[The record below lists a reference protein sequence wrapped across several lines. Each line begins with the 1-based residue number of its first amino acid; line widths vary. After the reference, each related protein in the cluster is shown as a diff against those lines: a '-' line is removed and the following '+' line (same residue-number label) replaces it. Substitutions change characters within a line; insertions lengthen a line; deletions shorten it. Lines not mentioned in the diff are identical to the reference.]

1 MYQTIDE
8 NEEQQ
13 KYNQVVNKIT
23 PESLGLKPTTDFE
36 QYAQQTLIDEDSD
49 KVKQW
54 VDKGSIGVMEAG
66 KRYADEFDFDGNYS
80 NIAPAKKS
88 EYSKK
93 VDKRIADNQLKTQ
106 ERNKRVNNGT
116 ASILDRIGAALD
128 RWGQTA
134 YNAQVQ
140 QSEQQS
146 NMQMP
151 HKGDSNY
158 KYKPYAAD
166 ITGRVL
172 YNETDLRKKINFTE
186 ALANSIGRG
195 EALPFV
201 SGIIQGNEIKKYRDI
216 TERIKNGETIR
227 QDELNYVNNYIDRV
241 NEEYVRGYTIGG
253 KIGDSI
259 LPSLLAFGGEIALG
273 GAALKAVGL
282 AGKGSALALN
292 ASKNLLRTGKVSKNV
307 AKGIAFAGG
316 TVAESGLSAAVTTLV
331 NPARMYATY
340 QERRLNDELK
350 ITDRGTVIFQESK
363 ETPAKAFMKSLGQV
377 YISYFTE
384 GLGGLI
390 GGTGKVAGNTVK
402 SIGATQLENVMK
414 ANPALEKFIQK
425 TAPLFAKAYEKLN
438 QLPIKGKSVEWL
450 KGQVKFDG
458 FIEELGEEV
467 LEDVLNLTIGT
478 NNEER
483 SLENYISKI
492 VKTPEEWAVLCG
504 VIALQGTALS
514 VAGNSLGQYMQSNGA
529 SFEDIANVSLNSTE
543 NEKLE
548 LINEAFKR
556 GDVNIDDN
564 ALSSEI
570 DVKREEIEDR
580 TYEKLTQA
588 GVNEDVAFANA
599 KLFGQFFKK
608 YGADNVEAF
617 EKWYNKFE
625 TRYDVP
631 VDESNSLQQSAMYK
645 APQNNFKDFYNQ
657 VFEKEINTDK
667 SKIKKSYYD
676 YTNENV
682 SVRIP
687 HDTVI
692 HDNNKHQLNV
702 EEWENV
708 LENLNTPVDAVIS
721 NKPRFNGEP
730 VLLKIIDNESKIYG
744 VVIEFFNNKQPL
756 VTTAFTDTEENIDKW
771 LNKNRSAQAKNTS
784 SVTTKGMLLSQNLN
798 NIINY
803 VKENLKPKIND
814 TYYQTVET
822 AGAETSADISAAQK
836 EWQEKGTESKYFK
849 KWFSGSKVVNAFGK
863 PMKMYHGTPY
873 ENAGFDTFN
882 NSDMYY
888 FSTSENYAEV
898 FADKEFNGEVYECYL
913 SIKKPLDLRQFKNK
927 NITAN
932 EFANFFKK
940 INIELSVETLNKI
953 NEFQN
958 DDEKPVF
965 RYTRLLNKTDI
976 EQLKQK
982 GYDGII
988 QNEYNIDTRRNH
1000 FNTKKIKGTS
1010 YIVFNPEQIKSVNN
1024 QGTFDNNNPNIY
1036 FQRRINESEG
1046 QMKLFQDVMQLNL
1059 FQQEQIF
1066 SSDNT
1071 KENVQQ
1077 EIKQSYTQDEVK
1089 EAKQNKEYEIT
1100 DVGDSLLGNLKKNKK
1115 QYSWQELSEM
1125 NDLLRKKYLSK
1136 SYIYEL
1142 PSYEQLKQEGLSD
1155 KCIAFINNVYSK
1167 INSKPAKGYEKI
1179 EYQKIYF
1186 DSVHEIMDKTIS
1198 FVKGNSELIDNHNYG
1213 TDNSLFKI
1221 IFPDTENK
1229 KPYSIFRAYPE
1240 YNLKAIITGGNKL
1253 IEALY
1258 LDYKTEKNLKTII
1271 EKFNKTE
1278 PAKNKKETLSGWQK
1292 YFDIVEYRGN
1302 WVLADRKS
1310 GVIFSDRKMPTKELA
1325 EKLAENLYQFM
1336 NQNARSFEVD
1346 FSNLRNYIP
1355 RRLDNQ
1361 NVKPEALIEVFGFRG
1376 INFGNWTK
1384 QSERQNFVNLA
1395 YDSLY
1400 DLAEL
1405 LNLPPKALSLGG
1417 RLGLAFGA
1425 QGRSKAA
1432 GHFIPEYNEINL
1444 TRKSGAGSLAHEWWH
1459 ALDFYFGDQSQDKEF
1474 SGVASLNLKN
1484 QGSLRD
1490 EVYTA
1495 LMNLNEAIKYSPLTE
1510 EDFIAKKD
1518 EYKNRYE
1525 RIIQYTAKDIKT
1537 SFYRSKNSSKI
1548 NELVDNIVNNASTID
1563 LQENKDDKI
1572 IEQFIGLLEERRKT
1586 FDNLSKMNS
1595 LLYQVKNLQRIDEI
1609 ARAQKKY
1616 SDYYTKATKL
1626 NDIEKGNGYWT
1637 QNTELGA
1644 RAFASYILDK
1654 INQQN
1659 YKNEFLVRDEKDEK
1673 SFDLN
1678 VIAEIINAQL
1688 NGAETNKTMQDAT
1701 IEWYPANPEERTRIF
1716 KAFDDLFSNLKTRE
1730 ENKSVILYQ
1739 SDDSVNEEKLI
1750 AGYTYPEVLDKLTE
1764 LYEIIGNGTDSE
1776 TEKNV
1781 MAKIHVLEDAFSV
1794 SENPEKFSN
1803 ENQRMETMLNAYY
1816 VMNDQELPKAYI
1828 DTEVTST
1835 RTYNDL
1841 LKIHNEKKEKA
1852 EREYYGYFTQEGN
1865 KNIITIMANNNASTA
1880 LHELGHLFLNG
1891 LNELAQVN
1899 ENARKQLETVNKW
1912 LNYSG
1917 EYTVAQQEKFARSF
1931 EAYLYRGKAPNN
1943 YLKQVFENFK
1953 EWLKSV
1959 YHHITDIEFRGADIS
1974 AEVQEMFD
1982 NMFGNDSY
1990 YQEKKQATELLNKI
2004 KSAARKE
2011 KFENISTRDDNTLTD
2026 TQKRHK
2032 DVSYQILSVATGKD
2046 INYLKRIFETNSNK
2060 NGYGR
2065 RREIVEELL
2074 EHADDKIT
2082 TSGGM
2087 REEWKAFYGDT
2098 GVSYENDE
2106 IGGDYELAE
2115 QALDVIINKRYY
2127 DPEIEIENEAD
2138 QRAKYYEREIDNAN
2152 RQYKIIISEYKKGN
2166 RDVVLSAAYEWL
2178 NGLDREI
2185 KNDYENKFIFDTG
2198 IIERDDKIDK
2208 FDKAKRKILEKALSF
2223 NNPYATPNDESY
2235 KELVKE
2241 IMKNLDFLQPAD
2253 KAKLTANIL
2262 DVPSTN
2268 FLMSSIDNILDIAK
2282 TMEDINLRRKLEIEI
2297 HKELQGT
2304 KNVKK
2309 GGRTVGKYNYKAN
2322 KIFEELRNLDRLS
2335 PEAANERR
2343 LQESNLI
2350 KAEDEGLSYQEKL
2363 VNKFLSYKS
2372 GGRTFADT
2380 ELMKELYDEIVK
2392 IKLVGKSAKSELDL
2406 QEKLS
2411 EQKDI
2416 DELIDIVQKKKNA
2429 KLTIKA
2435 YISGLGNLEST
2446 LNAIFN
2452 KDIKE
2457 RYGSEILYAE
2467 TNAQAWQHEQKEK
2480 FEKEVAEIYGLPQ
2493 WCWDKK
2499 ILEYLAEKHT
2509 YPELRRKYDKD
2520 NNLVKVRSIDRTLT
2534 KMDIIQ
2540 AYIWSKNEVLEKR
2553 LLNQFGED
2561 TLYTMFD
2568 ELSLEDV
2575 KLAELLMNTAQSFYP
2590 LVNKAFIKKYGLDL
2604 PRVSCYFPSSP
2615 ERGSEVDMYN
2625 DYSAKSLNNGFTKAR
2640 SGSELLPMDFHNP
2653 ITALYSHIDGVGK
2666 FAFMSESLDIAN
2678 KRFKDN
2684 DLKRV
2689 IVNKY
2694 GEDAY
2699 RTLEQI
2705 LMNVTYKKE
2714 RTVFNGVNKILD
2726 NMIGNWIQANVAIK
2740 PIVGLKQLLSA
2751 NNYAVDM
2758 PYMKW
2763 QAGFLKALANPKA
2776 TIDYM
2781 MKIPYLKARFG
2792 GNFSNEFLKQT
2803 IENSAFAASKK
2814 LKDACTIFIKIGDVG
2829 AIVFGGKPYIDYLV
2843 NEKGMTEDQ
2852 AIKQFVLAT
2861 NRSQQSSAVSSLS
2874 NFQVNMTRNPL
2885 GKLFIAFK
2893 NSPQQY
2899 MRMCGDAIV
2908 SCANGDMTVKQ
2919 AAKAIYQYGY
2929 LQPFLY
2935 AVATSGS
2942 LLRFLLTGDDDDLIS
2957 DAVSSI
2963 FNFNADGL
2971 PVIGDLYLFA
2981 MRKGIMKGKYLP
2993 QTTPLTGDIQR
3004 EISRIS
3010 KEDVTLQDWLEAVGY
3025 MGLHVGLGYNSKAI
3039 GSMSSGVIDI
3049 TKGDVAKGSLKVLG
3063 YTDKRA
3069 RHITKKN
3076 D

>member
-54 VDKGSIGVMEAG
+54 VDKGSIGVIEAG

-80 NIAPAKKS
+80 NIAPVEKS

-140 QSEQQS
+140 QSEQQA

-158 KYKPYAAD
+158 KYKPYATD

-195 EALPFV
+195 EALPFI
-201 SGIIQGNEIKKYRDI
+201 SGVIQGNEIKKYRDI
-216 TERIKNGETIR
+216 AEKIKNGETIR

-259 LPSLLAFGGEIALG
+259 LPSLLAFGSEIALG
-273 GAALKAVGL
+273 GAVLKGVGL

-292 ASKNLLRTGKVSKNV
+292 ASKNLLRTGKASKNV

-340 QERRLNDELK
+340 QERRLNDEMK

-390 GGTGKVAGNTVK
+390 GGTGKATGNAIK
-402 SIGATQLENVMK
+402 NIGASQLENVMK

-467 LEDVLNLTIGT
+467 LEDILNLTIGT
-478 NNEER
+478 NDEER
-483 SLENYISKI
+483 SLENYINKI

-548 LINEAFKR
+548 LINEAFRR
-556 GDVNIDDN
+556 GDINIDDN
-564 ALSSEI
+564 VFSSEI

-580 TYEKLTQA
+580 TYEKLKQA

-599 KLFGQFFKK
+599 KLFGQFFKN
-608 YGADNVEAF
+608 YGADNIEAF

-625 TRYDVP
+625 TRYNIP
-631 VDESNSLQQSAMYK
+631 SNENNNLHQSA
-645 APQNNFKDFYNQ
+645 
-657 VFEKEINTDK
+657 
-667 SKIKKSYYD
+667 
-676 YTNENV
+676 
-682 SVRIP
+682 
-687 HDTVI
+687 
-692 HDNNKHQLNV
+692 
-702 EEWENV
+702 
-708 LENLNTPVDAVIS
+708 
-721 NKPRFNGEP
+721 
-730 VLLKIIDNESKIYG
+730 
-744 VVIEFFNNKQPL
+744 
-756 VTTAFTDTEENIDKW
+756 
-771 LNKNRSAQAKNTS
+771 
-784 SVTTKGMLLSQNLN
+784 
-798 NIINY
+798 
-803 VKENLKPKIND
+803 
-814 TYYQTVET
+814 ET
-822 AGAETSADISAAQK
+822 AGAETSADISAARK

-849 KWFSGSKVVNAFGK
+849 KWFGDSKVVDENGK
-863 PMKMYHGTPY
+863 PLVVYHGT
-873 ENAGFDTFN
+873 NADFDTFDQ
-882 NSDMYY
+882 SKIGTATDMGIWGQGFY
-888 FSTSENYAEV
+888 FGNIKTPYGTKQMSVYLKMDNP
-898 FADKEFNGEVYECYL
+898 FAINDFQTIEEIADYLDVSEFNFRLGSDGVIHFAQDQINQIT
-913 SIKKPLDLRQFKNK
+913 SHIKEKGHDGVIMRSGNW
-927 NITAN
+927 
-932 EFANFFKK
+932 
-940 INIELSVETLNKI
+940 VEY
-953 NEFQN
+953 
-958 DDEKPVF
+958 V
-965 RYTRLLNKTDI
+965 
-976 EQLKQK
+976 
-982 GYDGII
+982 
-988 QNEYNIDTRRNH
+988 
-1000 FNTKKIKGTS
+1000 
-1010 YIVFNPEQIKSVNN
+1010 VFNPEQIKSVNN
-1024 QGTFDNNNPNIY
+1024 QGTFDAENPNIY
-1036 FQRRINESEG
+1036 YQRKINEVDG

-1059 FQQEQIF
+1059 FQQQQIF

-1077 EIKQSYTQDEVK
+1077 EIKQSYTEKDIK
-1089 EAKQNKEYEIT
+1089 EAKQNSNYEIT

-1125 NDLLRKKYLSK
+1125 NDLLRKKYLTK
-1136 SYIYEL
+1136 SYIYQL
-1142 PSYEQLKQEGLSD
+1142 PSYEEFKQEGLSD

-1167 INSKPAKGYEKI
+1167 INAKPAKGYEKI
-1179 EYQKIYF
+1179 EHQKIYF
-1186 DSVHEIMDKTIS
+1186 DSVKEIMDKTIS
-1198 FVKGNSELIDNHNYG
+1198 FVKGNSELIDNHSYG

-1253 IEALY
+1253 IEAFY

-1278 PAKNKKETLSGWQK
+1278 PEKNKKETLSGWQK

-1432 GHFIPEYNEINL
+1432 GHFIPEFNEINL

-1474 SGVASLNLKN
+1474 SGVASLSLKN
-1484 QGSLRD
+1484 QGFLRD

-1518 EYKNRYE
+1518 EYRNRYE

-1537 SFYRSKNSSKI
+1537 SFYRSKNSNKI

-1586 FDNLSKMNS
+1586 FDNLNKMNS

-1659 YKNEFLVRDEKDEK
+1659 YKNEFLVRDEKEEK

-1688 NGAETNKTMQDAT
+1688 NGVETDKTMQDAT
-1701 IEWYPANPEERTRIF
+1701 VEWYPAEPEERTRIF

-1974 AEVQEMFD
+1974 PEVQEMFD

-1990 YQEKKQATELLNKI
+1990 YQEKKQATALLNKI

-2046 INYLKRIFETNSNK
+2046 INYLKRIFETKSNK

-2087 REEWKAFYGDT
+2087 REEWKEFYGDT

-2115 QALDVIINKRYY
+2115 QALDVIINKRYH

-2138 QRAKYYEREIDNAN
+2138 ERAKYYEREIDNAN

-2223 NNPYATPNDESY
+2223 NNPYSTPNDESY

-2262 DVPSTN
+2262 DVPNAN

-2282 TMEDINLRRKLEIEI
+2282 TMEDVNLRRKLEAEI

-2406 QEKLS
+2406 QEKLN

-2429 KLTIKA
+2429 KFTIKA

-2467 TNAQAWQHEQKEK
+2467 TNAQAWQYKQKEK
-2480 FEKEVAEIYGLPQ
+2480 FEQGVAEIYGLPQ

-2561 TLYTMFD
+2561 TLYSMFD

-2575 KLAELLMNTAQSFYP
+2575 KLAELLMSTAQSFYP

-2678 KRFKDN
+2678 RRFKDN

-2689 IVNKY
+2689 IINKY
-2694 GEDAY
+2694 GEDSY

-2763 QAGFLKALANPKA
+2763 QAGFLKALATPKA

-2829 AIVFGGKPYIDYLV
+2829 AIVFGGKPYIDYLI

-2942 LLRFLLTGDDDDLIS
+2942 LLRFLLTGDDDDLIG
-2957 DAVSSI
+2957 DAISSI

-3010 KEDVTLQDWLEAVGY
+3010 KEDVTLQDYLEAVGY

-3049 TKGDVAKGSLKVLG
+3049 TKGDVIKGSLKVLG

-3069 RHITKKN
+3069 KHITKKE